1 VDFALTPEQEALRD
15 TARAFLT
22 GPRAAAAGPAAAA
35 GAVGGAGA
43 GKPAR
48 PELDWAELGW
58 LDPQLGTVELAVLAE
73 QMGHACYAAPWWSTA
88 VLAGPALTAGGRTPT
103 APATLAWAEPKG
115 TATLAA
121 ALDSECAGADD
132 GTVTGQ
138 KILVPHA
145 GDVAEIVV
153 VARGPAGV
161 ELRLV
166 EAASVAASTQRFG
179 LDPSRPV
186 AGIDLVGAPSTP
198 LVAAEETPG
207 VLTLIR
213 RKTLAVLAAEAVGVA
228 ARALA
233 IGVEYAGMRTQF
245 GRPIGANQAVAHPL
259 AEAYGQVETAKSL
272 AYRAAWSV
280 DAEPGP
286 AADVAVA
293 AATVAAREAAI
304 GACEAAMQTL
314 GGIGFTWEH
323 PVHHWYRRAWWLATF
338 DGPVA
343 DFRAGLAARLLDQS
357 SGR

>member
-22 GPRAAAAGPAAAA
+22 GPHATAA
-35 GAVGGAGA
+35 GAGGAGA
-43 GKPAR
+43 GEPAR
-48 PELDWAELGW
+48 PERAWAELGW

-73 QMGHACYAAPWWSTA
+73 QMGHAGYAAPWWSTA
-88 VLAGPALTAGGRTPT
+88 LLAGPALTAAGRAPA

-115 TATLAA
+115 ASTLAA
-121 ALDSECAGADD
+121 ALDSECAVADD

-138 KILVPHA
+138 KTLVPHA
-145 GDVAEIVV
+145 GDVAEVVV
-153 VARGPAGV
+153 VARGPHGV

-166 EAASVAASTQRFG
+166 EAASVATPKQLPG
-179 LDPSRPV
+179 LDPTRPV

-198 LVAAEETPG
+198 LVGAGKTPG
-207 VLTLIR
+207 VLPLIR
-213 RKTLAVLAAEAVGVA
+213 RRTLAVLAAEAVGVA

-259 AEAYGQVETAKSL
+259 ADVYGQAETAKSL

-280 DAEPGP
+280 DAEPAP
-286 AADVAVA
+286 AADLAVA

-304 GACEAAMQTL
+304 SACEAAMQTL